1 MANNIVIALHA
12 GGATVALVLG
22 AYNVIRRTKGD
33 RRHRW
38 IGRVWVIAMYWTVLS
53 SFAIRELRPGHFSWI
68 HGLSLFTFVT
78 LSIGLWAA
86 LTHRVALHR
95 QFITGSYL
103 GLIGAFIGAVVVPSR
118 DIPQW
123 LVHEPLKLAAGA
135 LISVGLALAVIRTG
149 RRRGSRRGTVIK
161 RDAKPTAQ
169 VLPGQAGRVAG
180 PAVGGRHGGEGRPED
195 LRVPR

>member
-1 MANNIVIALHA
+1 MVNNVVIPLHA
-12 GGATVALVLG
+12 SGATIALVLG
-22 AYNVIRRTKGD
+22 AYNVMRRRKGD

-53 SFAIRELRPGHFSWI
+53 SFAIRQLRPGHFSWI

-78 LSIGLWAA
+78 LSVGLWAA
-86 LTHRVALHR
+86 LTHRVRLHR

-103 GLIGAFIGAVVVPSR
+103 GLVGAFVGAVAVPSR

-123 LVHEPLKLAAGA
+123 VVHEPLKLAIGA
-135 LISVGLALAVIRTG
+135 LISVGLAVIVIRAG
-149 RRRGSRRGTVIK
+149 GSVIK
-161 RDAKPTAQ
+161 RDAEPTAQ
-169 VLPGQAGRVAG
+169 VLPGEAGRVAG

>member
-12 GGATVALVLG
+12 GGATIALVLG

-53 SFAIRELRPGHFSWI
+53 SFAIRELRPGQFSWI

-103 GLIGAFIGAVVVPSR
+103 GLVGAFIGAVAVPSR
-118 DIPQW
+118 DVPQW
-123 LVHEPLKLAAGA
+123 LVHEPLKLAAGT
-135 LISVGLALAVIRTG
+135 LISVGLALAVIRAA
-149 RRRGSRRGTVIK
+149 RRGGSVIK

>member
-1 MANNIVIALHA
+1 MANNVVIAVHA
-12 GGATVALVLG
+12 SGATIALVLG
-22 AYNVIRRTKGD
+22 GYNVMRRTKGD

-53 SFAIRELRPGHFSWI
+53 SFAIRRLRPGHFSWI

-86 LTHRVALHR
+86 RSHRVRLHR

-103 GLIGAFIGAVVVPSR
+103 GLVGAFIGAVAVPSR

-123 LVHEPLKLAAGA
+123 IVHEPLKLAIGA
-135 LISVGLALAVIRTG
+135 VISVGLAVIFIAAG
-149 RRRGSRRGTVIK
+149 FIAAGGSVIK
-161 RDAKPTAQ
+161 RDAEPSVQ
-169 VLPGQAGRVAG
+169 VLPGEAGRVAG
-180 PAVGGRHGGEGRPED
+180 PAVGGRHGGQGRSED
-195 LRVPR
+195 LRVSR

>member
-1 MANNIVIALHA
+1 MANNIVITLHA
-12 GGATVALVLG
+12 GGATIALVLG

-103 GLIGAFIGAVVVPSR
+103 GLVGAFIGAVAVPSR
-118 DIPQW
+118 DVPQW

-135 LISVGLALAVIRTG
+135 LISVGLALAVIRTA
-149 RRRGSRRGTVIK
+149 RRRGTVIK

>member
-1 MANNIVIALHA
+1 MANNVVIVLHA
-12 GGATVALVLG
+12 SGATMSLVLG
-22 AYNVIRRTKGD
+22 AYNVIRRPKGD

-38 IGRVWVIAMYWTVLS
+38 IGRVWVVAMYWTVLS
-53 SFAIRELRPGHFSWI
+53 SFAIQKLRPGHFSWI

-86 LTHRVALHR
+86 LTHRVRLHR

-103 GLIGAFIGAVVVPSR
+103 GLVGAFTGAVAVPVR

-123 LVHEPLKLAAGA
+123 LVHEPLKLAVGA
-135 LISVGLALAVIRTG
+135 LISIGLAVTIIVAIIK
-149 RRRGSRRGTVIK
+149 GSGSVIK
-161 RDAKPTAQ
+161 RDTTPTAQ

-180 PAVGGRHGGEGRPED
+180 PAVGGRHGGQGRSED